1 MSEIIISNEYTNAV
15 LVLND
20 GNYFL
25 GKGIGRTGLTT
36 GEICF
41 NTSMTGY
48 QEILTDPSYAM
59 QIITFTFPHIGNVGC
74 NANDEEAKKTF
85 CRGLVIGETIT
96 NPSNYRA
103 QESLNDWLL
112 KNNICGISG
121 VDTRAIT
128 RHISKKG
135 AQGAI
140 IYYAAPGVQIDIA
153 DLQKQAA
160 LVADLKNVELASSV
174 VSTEKPYTHKTG
186 IFDLKKNDY
195 KSQFESDY
203 KVVVVDYG
211 VKRNILNCLV
221 EAGCEITVVPAT
233 TSFAEIKELNPDGIF
248 LSNGPGDPHATYNKV
263 KGFLAELITADIPV
277 FGICMGHQLLSLAF
291 NLETVKMHQGHR
303 GANHPVKNLQTGT
316 VEITSQNHGF
326 CVEADENKLPKNVEI
341 THISLFDRSI
351 EGIGLRD
358 RPIFSVQYH
367 PESSPGPEV
376 TKTHEVVIQPEVK
389 AVVNTITQPVDL
401 GALQMVATDQNLV
414 KNIIVP
420 EVKAAPNLK
429 RFNDIVVNE
438 TIEIKEAVN
447 YELVET
453 KVN

>member
-1 MSEIIISNEYTNAV
+1 MSEIIISNEHTNAV

-25 GKGIGRTGLTT
+25 GKGIGRQGLTT

-74 NANDEEAKKTF
+74 NVNDEEAKKTF
-85 CRGLVIGETIT
+85 CRGLVIGEPIT
-96 NPSNYRA
+96 NPSNYRS

-121 VDTRAIT
+121 VDTRYIT

-140 IYYAAPGVQIDIA
+140 IYHAAFGEKIDIA
-153 DLQKQAA
+153 DLQKQAMD
-160 LVADLKNVELASSV
+160 VADLKNVELSSSMV
-174 VSTEKPYTHKTG
+174 TTDKPYTHKTG
-186 IFDLKKNDY
+186 IFNLKKNDY
-195 KSQFESDY
+195 NTNIKSNY

-221 EAGCEITVVPAT
+221 EAGCDITVVPAT
-233 TSFAEIKELNPDGIF
+233 ASFAQVKELNPNGVF

-263 KGFLAELITADIPV
+263 KDFLSELITSNIPV
-277 FGICMGHQLLSLAF
+277 FGICMGHQLLSLIF
-291 NLETVKMHQGHR
+291 NLKTIKMHQGHR
-303 GANHPVKNLQTGT
+303 GANHPVKNLQNGT

-326 CVEADENKLPKNVEI
+326 CVEADENKLPDNVEI
-341 THISLFDRSI
+341 THISLFDRTI
-351 EGIGLRD
+351 EGIRLLD

-367 PESSPGPEV
+367 PESSPGPEDSKYLFSKFI
-376 TKTHEVVIQPEVK
+376 TIMKNQSKTSKH
-389 AVVNTITQPVDL
+389 DS
-401 GALQMVATDQNLV
+401 
-414 KNIIVP
+414 
-420 EVKAAPNLK
+420 
-429 RFNDIVVNE
+429 
-438 TIEIKEAVN
+438 
-447 YELVET
+447 
-453 KVN
+453 